1 MKQITVFLRA
11 PLFAPRQGN
20 VAPARAMILTG
31 SLLDEGPSGG
41 LTVSVQ
47 TWADQDGKA
56 LSAPPRTLFLPYA
69 KIDHAALEA

>member
-11 PLFAPRQGN
+11 PLFAPREGTA
-20 VAPARAMILTG
+20 APARAMVLTG
-31 SLLDEGPSGG
+31 ALLDEGPTGG

-47 TWADQDGKA
+47 TWADQDGKV
-56 LSAPPRTLFLPYA
+56 LSGPPRTIFLPYS